1 MELVKIKIKRFKE
14 LVTGILL
21 GNGTRWSFVRLN
33 VVDYVL
39 DGFQFTNK
47 RYISDTYEIKED
59 TLQYKILSIKNK
71 AKEILPRLFSD
82 ILDDD
87 NLLCSFLKE
96 KNLLIAVCLHREDV
110 LYVGKVKEVNFNFFT
125 LDSYDTELRKS
136 GIIKIEYSKVRY
148 IQMQTDYLDSL
159 CLILDK
165 ENTKCTFFL

>member
-71 AKEILPRLFSD
+71 AKEIFPRLFLD

-165 ENTKCTFFL
+165 ENTK

>member
-71 AKEILPRLFSD
+71 AKEIFPRLFSD

-87 NLLCSFLKE
+87 NQLCSFLKE

-165 ENTKCTFFL
+165 ENTK

>member
-47 RYISDTYEIKED
+47 RFISDTCEIKED

-87 NLLCSFLKE
+87 HLLCSFLKE

-165 ENTKCTFFL
+165 ENTK

>member
-71 AKEILPRLFSD
+71 AKEILPWLFSD

-136 GIIKIEYSKVRY
+136 GIIKIEYNKVRY

-165 ENTKCTFFL
+165 ENTK

>member
-87 NLLCSFLKE
+87 NQLCSFLKE

-136 GIIKIEYSKVRY
+136 GIIKIEYNKVRY

-165 ENTKCTFFL
+165 ENTK

>member
-39 DGFQFTNK
+39 DEFQFTNK

-71 AKEILPRLFSD
+71 AKEIFPRLFSD

-87 NLLCSFLKE
+87 NQLCSFLKE

-165 ENTKCTFFL
+165 ENTK

>member
-71 AKEILPRLFSD
+71 PKEILPKLFSD

-165 ENTKCTFFL
+165 ENTK

>member
-39 DGFQFTNK
+39 DWFQFTNK

-71 AKEILPRLFSD
+71 AKGILPRLFSD

-136 GIIKIEYSKVRY
+136 GIIKIEYNKVRY

-165 ENTKCTFFL
+165 ENTK

>member
-47 RYISDTYEIKED
+47 RYISDTCEIKED

-87 NLLCSFLKE
+87 NQLCSFLKE

-165 ENTKCTFFL
+165 ENTK

>member
-59 TLQYKILSIKNK
+59 TLLYKILSIKNK
-71 AKEILPRLFSD
+71 AKEIFPRLFSD

-165 ENTKCTFFL
+165 ENTK

>member
-71 AKEILPRLFSD
+71 AKEILPKLFSD

-110 LYVGKVKEVNFNFFT
+110 LYVGKVKEVNLNFFT

-165 ENTKCTFFL
+165 ENTK

>member
-71 AKEILPRLFSD
+71 AKEILPKLFSD

-96 KNLLIAVCLHREDV
+96 KNLLIAVCLHRDDV

-165 ENTKCTFFL
+165 ENTK

>member
-59 TLQYKILSIKNK
+59 TLLYKILSTKNK
-71 AKEILPRLFSD
+71 AKEILPKLFSD

-87 NLLCSFLKE
+87 NQLCSFLKE

-165 ENTKCTFFL
+165 ENTK

>member
-1 MELVKIKIKRFKE
+1 MRIIIKIKIKRFKE

-71 AKEILPRLFSD
+71 AKEIFPRLFLD

-136 GIIKIEYSKVRY
+136 GIIKIEYNKVRY

-165 ENTKCTFFL
+165 ENTK

>member
-1 MELVKIKIKRFKE
+1 MEIVKIKIKRFKE

-71 AKEILPRLFSD
+71 AKEIFPRLFLD

-165 ENTKCTFFL
+165 ENTK

>member
-47 RYISDTYEIKED
+47 RYISDTCEIKED
-59 TLQYKILSIKNK
+59 TLLYKILSIKNK
-71 AKEILPRLFSD
+71 AKEILPKLFSY

-87 NLLCSFLKE
+87 NPLCSFLKE

-165 ENTKCTFFL
+165 ENTK

>member
-96 KNLLIAVCLHREDV
+96 KKLLIAVCLHRENV

-165 ENTKCTFFL
+165 ENTK

>member
-1 MELVKIKIKRFKE
+1 M
-14 LVTGILL
+14 
-21 GNGTRWSFVRLN
+21 
-33 VVDYVL
+33 
-39 DGFQFTNK
+39 
-47 RYISDTYEIKED
+47 
-59 TLQYKILSIKNK
+59 
-71 AKEILPRLFSD
+71 PRLFSD

-165 ENTKCTFFL
+165 ENTK

>member
-136 GIIKIEYSKVRY
+136 GIIKIEYNKVRY

-165 ENTKCTFFL
+165 ENTK

>member
-47 RYISDTYEIKED
+47 RYISDTCEIKEED

-82 ILDDD
+82 I
-87 NLLCSFLKE
+87 
-96 KNLLIAVCLHREDV
+96 
-110 LYVGKVKEVNFNFFT
+110 
-125 LDSYDTELRKS
+125 
-136 GIIKIEYSKVRY
+136 
-148 IQMQTDYLDSL
+148 
-159 CLILDK
+159 
-165 ENTKCTFFL
+165 